1 MEIVIF
7 NNHID
12 FLKAMNRLQRY
23 DKNKSDFHY
32 ISVDLNGIED
42 VRVEID
48 FIRRQYLLGF
58 NGFKSSKLIK
68 VSLESSFGLK
78 SNITYKFKSDNIY
91 DKFYHKLRRIERR

>member
-58 NGFKSSKLIK
+58 NGFKNGSFGIS
-68 VSLESSFGLK
+68 SSFVLFSILNSSILLSILLLLFFV
-78 SNITYKFKSDNIY
+78 SN
-91 DKFYHKLRRIERR
+91 